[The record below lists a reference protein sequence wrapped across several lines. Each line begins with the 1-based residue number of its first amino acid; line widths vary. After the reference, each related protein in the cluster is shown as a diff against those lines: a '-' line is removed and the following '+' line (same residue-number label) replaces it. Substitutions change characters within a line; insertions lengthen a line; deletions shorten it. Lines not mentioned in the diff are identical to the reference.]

1 MFIDT
6 FKFCY
11 ILICPYPC
19 KTVRNS
25 SSHLS
30 DREEKDR
37 GNSRMDNKKMSQK
50 LEGILGL
57 ENPPVAVK
65 IIKIE
70 DPLPNIKLPS
80 QNSRYCQ
87 LLMLAKRGKTLMLTA
102 ENIACPAA
110 KAALGLGPLVEK
122 ISSGEM
128 LCMLGLFMSKE
139 AAAKTMRT
147 IPRIKLGSV
156 KAVVAGPLRD
166 FPMEPDVVVV
176 ESVPEHIMWLG
187 LAANFKEGGRL
198 DFNSSIFQAECVDVT
213 TVPYLTGKVNIT
225 PGCYG
230 CRQATDT
237 PPEHMFIGIPAQLLP
252 EIVESL
258 EALSK
263 KAMKAVREKGVYA
276 LYTKRLRDH
285 KITL

>member
-1 MFIDT
+1 MENET
-6 FKFCY
+6 
-11 ILICPYPC
+11 
-19 KTVRNS
+19 
-25 SSHLS
+25 LS
-30 DREEKDR
+30 
-37 GNSRMDNKKMSQK
+37 KK
-50 LEGILGL
+50 LVDILGL
-57 ENPPVAVK
+57 ETLPVAVK
-65 IIKIE
+65 IIKTE
-70 DPLPNIKLPS
+70 DPLPDIKLPA

-87 LLMLAKRGKTLMLTA
+87 LLMMAKKGQTLMIDA
-102 ENIACPAA
+102 EKIACPAA

-128 LCMLGLFMSKE
+128 LCTLGLFASKE
-139 AAAKTMRT
+139 AAAKTMQS
-147 IPRIKLGSV
+147 IPRIKVGSV

-198 DFNSSIFQAECVDVT
+198 EFNSSIFQAECVDVT
-213 TVPYLTGKVNIT
+213 VVPYLTGKINMT

-237 PPEHMFIGIPAQLLP
+237 PSEHMFIGIPAKVLP

-258 EALSK
+258 EALSE
-263 KAMKAVREKGVYA
+263 KAMKAVREKSVYA
-276 LYTKRLRDH
+276 LYAKGQ
-285 KITL
+285 K